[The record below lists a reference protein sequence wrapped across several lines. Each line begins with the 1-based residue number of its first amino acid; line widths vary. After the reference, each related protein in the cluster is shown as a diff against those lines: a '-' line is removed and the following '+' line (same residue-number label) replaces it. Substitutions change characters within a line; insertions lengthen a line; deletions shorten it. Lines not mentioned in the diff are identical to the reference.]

1 MDKLGDL
8 LSTFFIN
15 YILLKTKNPF
25 LKSTATFKYSD
36 LSCPEPAGTHRP
48 GWL

>member
-1 MDKLGDL
+1 MNKLGDL
-8 LSTFFIN
+8 LRTFFIN

-25 LKSTATFKYSD
+25 LKSTAIFKYSG
-36 LSCPEPAGTHRP
+36 LSCPEPTSTQRP